1 MDPYSTTICG
11 QHVGSLAAAGIIC
24 TGQIILIPGI
34 FMVVFISINDYD
46 DDDNIALIVIGS
58 ICITIGFI
66 LTVIG
71 GVIRKRIR
79 MNFIRTH
86 LPVMTVSPVG
96 AYPAT
101 VHPATLYPSS
111 TAHVVP
117 PGYMP
122 QGVQAPQGMQAP
134 QGFHSPHGMQASQGM
149 QSAYG
154 LQGPQFMEAP
164 PPYEEVSSTKNQ
176 TS

>member
-1 MDPYSTTICG
+1 MICG
-11 QHVGSLAAAGIIC
+11 KLVSTFAASAIMFAG
-24 TGQIILIPGI
+24 QVFLMPGL
-34 FMVVFISINDYD
+34 FMVFYGSIISYCEDLD
-46 DDDNIALIVIGS
+46 CVALIVGGC
-58 ICITIGFI
+58 ICIAIGLI